1 MRFSAIRR
9 LGVKTCAAVG
19 STARDLVEF
28 TNLMKPFKSRKLLRH
43 LEGRPSGG
51 PSVPIEPQQ
60 LVRVQKGICGSK
72 GERGAGAGQDLIN
85 TTRA

>member
-1 MRFSAIRR
+1 MRFSAMRR

-43 LEGRPSGG
+43 LEGRPSGPNPPDWATTTSQSSG
-51 PSVPIEPQQ
+51 GEF
-60 LVRVQKGICGSK
+60 RV
-72 GERGAGAGQDLIN
+72 GAGAGAGGAGQDLIN